1 LSSIGQP
8 LDGHHAGP
16 AGNNDGHHV
25 RMSDESTAWQQQR
38 RAAADEHIA
47 ALERRKAAESE
58 QAAEHVAAFVR
69 AARERNLP
77 TTRLRAGS
85 LNGRT
90 TYKTSLEGWYIKRNQ
105 TLAVGVDG
113 KFYIMSATASLA
125 ARFTG
130 VVVHPSD
137 PPLIVGAGGR
147 DGESMPIAE
156 LLALRLEA
164 GDAWPGT

>member
-1 LSSIGQP
+1 
-8 LDGHHAGP
+8 
-16 AGNNDGHHV
+16 
-25 RMSDESTAWQQQR
+25 MSDDTEDVDASASWQQQR

-58 QAAEHVAAFVR
+58 QAAEHIAAFVR

-85 LNGRT
+85 QNGRT
-90 TYKTSLEGWYIKRNQ
+90 TYKTPLEGWYIKRNQ

-113 KFYIMSATASLA
+113 QFYIMSAPASLA
-125 ARFTG
+125 ARVTG

-147 DGESMPIAE
+147 DGESMPIAD

-164 GDAWPGT
+164 GDTWPGT